1 MNNFESQPSQKSDE
15 GMKVRT
21 TVLEEGATSTSNS
34 PTFEKLGVAPAIVD
48 ALKEKGITHTFAI
61 QELTLPI
68 ALNGQDLI
76 GQARTGMGKT
86 YGFGVP
92 MLNRLVDAD
101 ASELDGTPRG
111 LVVVP
116 TRELCIQVEED
127 LAHAASKIE
136 VDEMDGDGK
145 PTGKKRPLSVLAI
158 YGGTPYEPQ
167 IEALKKGVDVVV
179 GTPGRLVDLAQQQHL
194 VLGKVA
200 ILVLDEADEM
210 LDLGFLPD
218 MERILGMVP
227 EKRQTMLFSATM
239 PGPIINLARDFLD
252 QPTHIRAE
260 SVNASATHEN
270 TEQFAYR
277 AHALNKPE
285 VVSRILQAKD
295 RGKTMIFTRTK
306 RTAQNLAEDL
316 AERGFKVATVHGDLG
331 QAAREEALDAFRAGD
346 VDVLVATDVAAR
358 GIDVDDVTHVINYQ
372 CPDDD
377 KTYIHRIGRTG
388 RAGRCGVG
396 VSLVDWDDIPRWM
409 LIDKALELGIG
420 EPVET
425 YHTSDHLYD
434 DLCIRRDVAGC
445 VGPARQLI
453 GGRRRRRGQGA
464 GRGRGQGGGQG
475 RSRGRGNGRGNGRGQ
490 GGGQGQG
497 RGRGN
502 GRGQGA
508 NEGRREIRGRAR
520 QRQRLQ
526 NGECLDPQRG
536 NQPRRRRRTRR
547 GKRAN

>member
-1 MNNFESQPSQKSDE
+1 MNNSESQASQKSGEDIE
-15 GMKVRT
+15 VRT
-21 TVLEEGATSTSNS
+21 TVLEDGATATSNS
-34 PTFEKLGVAPAIVD
+34 PTFEELGVDKAIVD

-61 QELTLPI
+61 QELTLPL

-92 MLNRLVDAD
+92 MLNRLATAD
-101 ASELDGTPRG
+101 SSALDGTPRG

-127 LAHAASKIE
+127 LAQAASKIQ
-136 VDEMDGDGK
+136 VDELNEDGT

-167 IEALKKGVDVVV
+167 IDALRKGVDVVV
-179 GTPGRLVDLAQQQHL
+179 GTPGRLVDLAQQKQL

-218 MERILGMVP
+218 MERILSMVP

-239 PGPIINLARDFLD
+239 PGPIITLARNFLD
-252 QPTHIRAE
+252 HPTHIRAE
-260 SVNASATHEN
+260 SANASATHEN
-270 TEQFAYR
+270 TKQFAYR

-285 VVSRILQAKD
+285 VVARILQAKG

-306 RTAQNLAEDL
+306 RTAQSLAEDL
-316 AERGFKVATVHGDLG
+316 ADRGFKVATVHGDLG
-331 QAAREEALDAFRAGD
+331 QSAREEALDAFRAGK

-396 VSLVDWDDIPRWM
+396 ISLVDWDDVPRWM
-409 LIDKALELGIG
+409 LIDKELNLGIG

-425 YHTSDHLYD
+425 YHTSDHLYK
-434 DLCIRRDVAGC
+434 DLCIRRDVEGC
-445 VGPARQLI
+445 VGPARDLI
-453 GGRRRRRGQGA
+453 GGRRRRRGRGKGRGQGR
-464 GRGRGQGGGQG
+464 GRGRGQG
-475 RSRGRGNGRGNGRGQ
+475 RGGRGQ
-490 GGGQGQG
+490 GRGGRQGQG
-497 RGRGN
+497 RGQ
-502 GRGQGA
+502 GRGGRGKGQQRGG
-508 NEGRREIRGRAR
+508 ERREIRGQAR
-520 QRQRLQ
+520 QRQRQQ
-526 NGECLDPQRG
+526 NGQCA
-536 NQPRRRRRTRR
+536 NQPQGGKPRRRRRRRTRR
-547 GKRAN
+547 GKPMN